1 MGNIDW
7 VSTDKKTRL
16 SWHGPLGRSIPPMIR
31 QTYLND
37 YFAPGYGDHDQQSQ
51 YTLNCVGLLYQGYDG
66 VPWHDYFSYYLV
78 MPTRFTQ
85 AIYRNG
91 RIVADVPPYP
101 DDTWQV
107 LGATVVTFSGKDSH
121 NADLTQHYL
130 VAVFSR
136 KLTGDFRRDQN
147 LDPPC
152 RWMDHVFCYAPLP
165 APKQPVT
172 AWTVFHTETLSDDPN
187 VLPPMLPY
195 TFSGS
200 GLQFATLVP
209 QVNLQEPFQWTDGDG
224 YLHGDPGWLVLDEYL
239 ILRGTFAPTAEG
251 VTLQTI
257 SRTPQHC
264 TFGHDSGGDVTGD
277 PWDLTWTSWST
288 AFHRSS
294 AVVALDFRGEEE
306 VTVSGTLAY
315 DYASSTA
322 QGRTDGVNNG
332 WLDATTTS
340 AFHLTIGS
348 DTLAVAAVHIT
359 SDHTESMRED
369 PEGILDDVWT
379 RTETVNTAI
388 QLPLFL
394 DLRYGAIA
402 YYGGTWR

>member
-1 MGNIDW
+1 
-7 VSTDKKTRL
+7 
-16 SWHGPLGRSIPPMIR
+16 MIR

-85 AIYRNG
+85 AIYRNW

-107 LGATVVTFSGKDSH
+107 LGATVVTFSGKDSQ
-121 NADLTQHYL
+121 NADITKHYL

-200 GLQFATLVP
+200 GLKFATLVP

-239 ILRGTFAPTAEG
+239 IVRGTFAPTAEG
-251 VTLQTI
+251 VTLQAI
-257 SRTPQHC
+257 SRTAQHC
-264 TFGHDSGGDVTGD
+264 T
-277 PWDLTWTSWST
+277 
-288 AFHRSS
+288 
-294 AVVALDFRGEEE
+294 
-306 VTVSGTLAY
+306 
-315 DYASSTA
+315 
-322 QGRTDGVNNG
+322 GVEP
-332 WLDATTTS
+332 LME
-340 AFHLTIGS
+340 I
-348 DTLAVAAVHIT
+348 
-359 SDHTESMRED
+359 
-369 PEGILDDVWT
+369 
-379 RTETVNTAI
+379 
-388 QLPLFL
+388 LPLRGPVSIRGGQAARYMPPAPA
-394 DLRYGAIA
+394 LRPSILWVR
-402 YYGGTWR
+402 TR